1 VSDDFATLC
10 DRFVHY
16 TALCSAY
23 TADSGAPLEP
33 KGEVPDLKRVAA
45 VLQQALARS
54 PEGLKGAQVIP
65 ILRREISPTF
75 DVSNYGFSKLSQLLA
90 ARPDVARVLSGKG
103 GGDILVFQAKPAKE
117 RAAKVP
123 ASERRDS
130 VEELIRRSGLN
141 TYRYERNTL
150 GRRRILAELHRGM
163 CRRELFS
170 LDQVAQRIAEETHDS
185 KLSSALLTKY
195 QTVLWQS
202 KSFVLEPDQ
211 GVFPLRKRML
221 RLRLRPELLD
231 LDAFVANYER
241 SILYKA
247 RQAESDLDRSLAV
260 RLLGLRTEEPS
271 DREYCERLLA
281 EAETGNGCATGKAAQ
296 AEPKL
301 AKNA

>member
-1 VSDDFATLC
+1 
-10 DRFVHY
+10 
-16 TALCSAY
+16 
-23 TADSGAPLEP
+23 
-33 KGEVPDLKRVAA
+33 
-45 VLQQALARS
+45 
-54 PEGLKGAQVIP
+54 
-65 ILRREISPTF
+65 
-75 DVSNYGFSKLSQLLA
+75 
-90 ARPDVARVLSGKG
+90 
-103 GGDILVFQAKPAKE
+103 
-117 RAAKVP
+117 
-123 ASERRDS
+123 

-141 TYRYERNTL
+141 TYRYERNAL
-150 GRRRILAELHRGM
+150 VRRRILAELHRGM

-195 QTVLWQS
+195 QTVLWQF

-211 GVFPLRKRML
+211 GPFPLRERM
-221 RLRLRPELLD
+221 LRLRPELLD
-231 LDAFVANYER
+231 LDAFVAGYER

-260 RLLGLRTEEPS
+260 RLLGLRTEDPS
-271 DREYCERLLA
+271 DLEYCERLLA